1 MNDPAARAPPVY
13 SSAAENSPPTNAPF
27 TFFGTLLADTK
38 MSVCNY
44 VFNPLFLKVCILCQK
59 DKFILTSADSETE
72 LC

>member
-13 SSAAENSPPTNAPF
+13 SSAAENSPPANAPF

-44 VFNPLFLKVCILCQK
+44 GSFVFKSLYFVPESHSDFC
-59 DKFILTSADSETE
+59 
-72 LC
+72 